1 MWDTIENKW
10 NNLPDNSS
18 KKDIEVSEERYREV
32 LIWALQYPWLQDFV
46 KFFHNNIRNAE
57 IWKDKKNL
65 NGGYYFNIMLQKEL
79 PNLLLEFK
87 KWKRPELRE
96 FLINTFFKVRD
107 SRVIHLAN
115 YVCKHAEDYKN
126 AIKREE
132 LKKECPLAAK
142 RNYHLFE
149 NKTFLESIKQNFL
162 NDYSGKNK
170 EFYDHI
176 VNQLKDVDSHEDLYG
191 ECIETISSIE
201 TSDEVIKIYLN
212 DYLLPWVCEQFFIDQ
227 KKKSSKQQW
236 LQEKKK
242 ITDEEK
248 KEFFEKIINK
258 EEVELIPNSSLLTNE
273 QTNIVNKIAEN
284 FTTLT
289 DKEQKKLKKHLTR
302 LVIKKKPFKAGQFLE
317 KNNIESLPEGT
328 INLLNELWI
337 EVIEKDEIEIP
348 EQPETKPLQVNKSNE
363 VDETIEEDN
372 MQIVN
377 QQLIELFSQDPVVA
391 IIEKARSCWYE
402 IENESLLRKQI
413 EAICTSSKY
422 VKNAV
427 LLTLFKDSF
436 TRPILKNSWA
446 YSLEAWWTGCRF
458 VLKQNDNGN
467 YSIVGFYNHDDYGK
481 ILDKRKR

>member
-1 MWDTIENKW
+1 MWNSIENKW
-10 NNLPDNSS
+10 NSLNDSPEKL
-18 KKDIEVSEERYREV
+18 KEREENYREL

-46 KFFHNNIRNAE
+46 KFVHNYIWSAE
-57 IWKDKKNL
+57 IRKDEKNL
-65 NGGYYFNIMLQKEL
+65 NGGYYFNKMLQKEF
-79 PNLLLEFK
+79 PNILLEFK
-87 KWKRPELRE
+87 KWKRPELRG
-96 FLINTFFKVRD
+96 FLISIFFKVRD
-107 SRVIHLAN
+107 SRVINLAN
-115 YVCKHAEDYKN
+115 YVCKNAEDYKN
-126 AIKREE
+126 TINREE

-149 NKTFLESIKQNFL
+149 NKTFLESIKQKFL
-162 NDYSGKNK
+162 NDYSSKNK

-176 VNQLKDVDSHEDLYG
+176 LNQIKDVESHEDLYE
-191 ECIETISSIE
+191 ECVETISSIE
-201 TSDEVIKIYLN
+201 TSDNVIKIYLE

-236 LQEKKK
+236 LQEKKNK

-248 KEFFEKIINK
+248 KEFFNKIINK
-258 EEVELIPNSSLLTNE
+258 EEVELISNSNLLTEE
-273 QTNIVNKIAEN
+273 QTNIVNRIAEN

-289 DKEQKKLKKHLTR
+289 DKGQKKLKKYLTR
-302 LVIKKKPFKAGQFLE
+302 LVINKKPFKTGQFLE

-328 INLLNELWI
+328 TNLLDELWI

-363 VDETIEEDN
+363 VNEIVEEDDN
-372 MQIVN
+372 IQIVN
-377 QQLIELFSQDPVVA
+377 QQLIELFRQDPVTA
-391 IIEKARSCWYE
+391 IIEKAKSCWYG
-402 IENESLLRKQI
+402 IENENLLKKQI

-422 VKNAV
+422 IKNAV

-436 TRPILKNSWA
+436 TKPILKNSWA

-458 VLKQNDNGN
+458 VLRQNDNWN
-467 YSIVGFYNHDDYGK
+467 FSIVGFYNHDDYEK